1 MNDIGCERARELI
14 PLLSADSVESSER
27 TSVEAHL
34 AQCEECRQ
42 EADLSQMLFATRPAP
57 PAGMAERITTA
68 VRQPRRTVRRPL
80 WGISAAAVAVIAL
93 GIGVLSNR
101 EVVPIAVP
109 VYAADAGPS
118 ELWLSDDGL
127 IAGAPSFDALSDEAL
142 EQLLNELGT
151 GGAA

>member
-14 PLLSADSVESSER
+14 PLLSAGALQSPDR

-34 AQCEECRQ
+34 GRCSECRQ
-42 EADLSQMLFATRPAP
+42 EAELARLLFATRPTP
-57 PAGMAERITTA
+57 PPDMAERITAA
-68 VRQPRRTVRRPL
+68 VRQQGRAVRRPW
-80 WGISAAAVAVIAL
+80 WGLSAAAVAVLAL

-101 EVVPIAVP
+101 EVVPISVP
-109 VYAADAGPS
+109 VYAADAGQS

-127 IAGAPSFDALSDEAL
+127 IAGAPSFEALSDEAL
-142 EQLLNELGT
+142 EQLLNELGP

>member
-1 MNDIGCERARELI
+1 MNDIGCDKARELI
-14 PLLSADSVESSER
+14 PLSLAGALQSSDR

-34 AQCEECRQ
+34 AQCGECRQ
-42 EADLSQMLFATRPAP
+42 EADLARMLFDTRLAP
-57 PAGMAERITTA
+57 PEGMAERITVA
-68 VRQPRRTVRRPL
+68 VRQQGRAVRRPW
-80 WGISAAAVAVIAL
+80 WGLSAAAVAVLAL

-101 EVVPIAVP
+101 EMVPIAVP
-109 VYAADAGPS
+109 VYAADTGHG

-142 EQLLNELGT
+142 EQLLNELGS